1 MDHCNVLYSFTEHS
15 LVRGLEEQLFLGNS
29 PHDVVQPALHYIQY
43 LSNSI
48 YVNNTVQYCIT
59 KCTLMYVRTVQCLH
73 HVILYTDV
81 STYFAVFTYC
91 VLMSVLHSMSVLST
105 DVSTEQYLYT
115 K

>member
-1 MDHCNVLYSFTEHS
+1 MSVL
-15 LVRGLEEQLFLGNS
+15 
-29 PHDVVQPALHYIQY
+29 
-43 LSNSI
+43 NSI
-48 YVNNTVQYCIT
+48 YILSNAP
-59 KCTLMYVRTVQCLH
+59 LYVRTVQYLH
-73 HVILYTDV
+73 HVILSTDV